1 MSDNYI
7 NYIVSKSGI
16 KSVEVNGYLLHSKYD
31 PIKEAERIVEKEY
44 KENYVHILFGNGL
57 GYIADELK
65 VKLKDK
71 GELVIVEPFKEF
83 LSSENNEVL
92 YLEQQEVIN
101 YKIKALLHDHRRDIK
116 VICSPNYD
124 KVAPQAYKE
133 LLKNIKDIQSL
144 NIVEENTLRLG
155 SENWQENYIKNLLY
169 ASKDASL
176 SKLYKAYNYPVIIAS
191 GGPSLTKQL
200 PLLKKVRNRVILIA
214 SGSTINSLLKENID
228 PDYIVTIDG
237 SEANYKHFKE
247 ITSTKAAL
255 LYSLSSNF
263 KIQHEY
269 KEERYVFSPFDN
281 NQVVKRIKEELNLSL
296 PHIVG
301 GGSVSTYAFTI
312 ATYLTNGPIALIG
325 QDLAYTDNLSHA
337 KNNKHQK
344 SVDDSFYKK
353 RSAFQVEGY
362 FDDLVMTDYAL
373 YSMKNSFEELHR
385 VINHSAS
392 IFNCTEGG
400 VRINGFEQISFKNF
414 IENYVKENDVVKVT
428 SEYSSSND
436 RLHGLMKML
445 TDEIKKYEQ
454 LESLWSDAII
464 ALKLD
469 KNKLTFSNDTL
480 KKLDKI
486 DNKSKDII
494 NKVLMSDII
503 TPITMDVMRSFKEK
517 ENETQKEKFS
527 RSYNQ
532 NMLLYSQLLK
542 ATKKSKQFTLEAIM
556 TLKTEIGELL

>member
-1 MSDNYI
+1 MSEII
-7 NYIVSKSGI
+7 NYITSKSGMQT
-16 KSVEVNGYLLHSKYD
+16 VEVNGYLLHSKYD
-31 PIKEAERIVEKEY
+31 PIKEAERVVEKEY
-44 KENYVHILFGNGL
+44 KENFVHILFGNGL
-57 GYIADELK
+57 GYIADVLK
-65 VKLKDK
+65 VKLKNK

-83 LSSENNEVL
+83 LSCDNNEVL
-92 YLEQQEVIN
+92 YIEKYEDIN
-101 YKIKALLHDHRRDIK
+101 YRIKALLHDNRRDIK

-124 KVAPQAYKE
+124 KLAPKAYKE
-133 LLKNIKDIQSL
+133 LLKIIKDIQSL

-169 ASKDASL
+169 VSKDPSL
-176 SKLYKAYNYPVIIAS
+176 SKLRNAYNYPVIIAS

-200 PLLKKVRNRVILIA
+200 PLLKEIRNRVILIA

-237 SEANYKHFKE
+237 TEANYKHFRE
-247 ITSTKAAL
+247 INSTKAAL

-263 KIQHEY
+263 KIQQEF
-269 KEERYVFSPFDN
+269 KGARYAFSPFDN

-312 ATYLTNGPIALIG
+312 ATFITNGPIALIG
-325 QDLAYTDNLSHA
+325 QDLAYTNNLSHA
-337 KNNKHQK
+337 NNNKHQK
-344 SVDDSFYKK
+344 SVDDTFYKQ

-373 YSMKNSFEELHR
+373 YSMKNSFEELRR
-385 VINHSAS
+385 VIKHSAA

-400 VRINGFEQISFKNF
+400 VRINGFEQISFANF
-414 IENYVKENDVVKVT
+414 IEHYVEANNIVKVT
-428 SEYSSSND
+428 SKYYSSND
-436 RLHGLMKML
+436 RLHDLMKML

-454 LESLWSDAII
+454 LECLWSEAII

-469 KNKLTFSNDTL
+469 KNKLAFSNNTL

-486 DNKSKDII
+486 DKKSKDIL

-517 ENETQKEKFS
+517 ENESLKEKFE
-527 RSYNQ
+527 RCYNQ
-532 NMLLYSQLLK
+532 NMLLYSQLLQ
-542 ATKKSKQFTLEAIM
+542 ATEKSKQFTLEAIS
-556 TLKTEIGELL
+556 TIKQK